1 MMSPTRIAALVLRQY
16 YLMGGSVARL
26 LNLVVWVGVDI
37 VLWGFITRY
46 LGNAV
51 TGLAF
56 VPMLLGA
63 ILLWDFLIRVSHG
76 LAIAFFEDV
85 WTRNF
90 LNIFASPLSV
100 GEYITSL
107 VVSSIATSTI
117 GVVFMM
123 VLASVAFG
131 LSFAVYG
138 IMIAQ
143 FMFIL
148 FLTGIALGV
157 LGAAI
162 VLRLG
167 PSAEWLV
174 WPIPAVISPFV
185 CVFYPQASLPEW
197 MQAVSKILPP
207 SYVFESMRTVIAGGA
222 VDMGMLA
229 AGLALAAFY
238 LLLACMLFCRIF
250 KRAIATGLIARYSA
264 ETVS

>member
-1 MMSPTRIAALVLRQY
+1 MSPGRIAALVLRQY
-16 YLMGGSVARL
+16 YLMGGSIARL
-26 LNLVVWVGVDI
+26 LNLVVWVCVDI

-46 LGNAV
+46 LGGVAN
-51 TGLAF
+51 GLAF

-107 VVSSIATSTI
+107 VVSSIATSAI
-117 GVVFMM
+117 GLVFMM
-123 VLASVAFG
+123 VLASFAFG
-131 LSFAVYG
+131 LSFASYG
-138 IMIAQ
+138 QMIAP

-207 SYVFESMRTVIAGGA
+207 SYVFESMRAMIAGGEVKMSMLTVGLSLA
-222 VDMGMLA
+222 VV
-229 AGLALAAFY
+229 Y
-238 LLLACMLFCRIF
+238 LFLACVLFCSIF
-250 KRAIATGLIARYSA
+250 KRAIRTGLIARYSA